1 MLKVHR
7 NKVENELKNDSR
19 VSGIGTEG
27 ARESRTGKVPE
38 RSPTTRKYLTKAIW
52 LNNNRLTTT
61 ENMDE
66 LVESLLEQPQK
77 LGWIDFSF
85 NYITT
90 IDEVSNSI
98 INSIAL
104 TNI

>member
-1 MLKVHR
+1 MAKVFENMSN
-7 NKVENELKNDSR
+7 NKFEIDTSF
-19 VSGIGTEG
+19 SGIGTEG

-38 RSPTTRKYLTKAIW
+38 RSSTTRKYLTKAIW
-52 LNNNRLTTT
+52 LNNNKLTST

-90 IDEVSNSI
+90 IDEVGGAI
-98 INSIAL
+98 
-104 TNI
+104 